1 MAAGRPVSLWEQVRM
16 GGAASLQDTAL
27 TLGGLLFLLGGLFTV
42 LKVRDWL
49 DARIK
54 AEAEEACREAR
65 EASASAKA
73 AHEKVALLQSALTA
87 YRETQAERLVSREIL
102 REVEDRLTGA
112 IDRLGDRFDGLLR
125 EVIKQRRE

>member
-1 MAAGRPVSLWEQVRM
+1 M
-16 GGAASLQDTAL
+16 GGASSLQDTAL

-42 LKVRDWL
+42 LKARDWL

-54 AEAEEACREAR
+54 AETAEACREAG
-65 EASASAKA
+65 EAKDAANA
-73 AHEKVALLQSALTA
+73 AHEKVALLQAALTA
-87 YRETQAERLVSREIL
+87 YRETQAERLVSREVL